1 MSEYSKFPLVSITV
15 ITYNSS
21 KYIIETLESIKNQT
35 YQNIELIVS
44 DDCSKD
50 NTVFI
55 VKDWIEKNKDRF
67 VDTQLITSPENTGI
81 PANKNRAL
89 SVVKGI
95 WLKSIAGDD
104 LLLENCIKENIEYS
118 ATNPDATII
127 ASNLKVIN
135 ENGEQINDHLQN
147 EFCLNLSAKQ
157 QYKRILRYYFL
168 SSPGIFLK
176 TDVIKENN
184 YYNESY
190 RWIEDYPFY
199 LKVLKSGNKIYYLP
213 SYTVKYRVHSKSI
226 TSNVSYNKKENSFVN
241 DTRMFL
247 KNEIMKGCLEER
259 LFLSYILRN
268 LQYINN
274 KYNKIKPLRIK
285 FYQIL
290 NLMLIKIP

>member
-1 MSEYSKFPLVSITV
+1 MSENSKFPLVSITV

-67 VDTQLITSPENTGI
+67 VDTQLITSSENTGI

-104 LLLENCIKENIEYS
+104 LLLENCIKENIEYT
-118 ATNPDATII
+118 ATNPEARII

-135 ENGEQINDHLQN
+135 ENGEQINEQLQN
-147 EFCLNLSAKQ
+147 EFCLKLTVKQ
-157 QYKRILRYYFL
+157 QYERILRYFFL
-168 SSPGIFLK
+168 LSPGIFLK

-184 YYNESY
+184 YYNETY

-199 LKVLKSGNKIYYLP
+199 LKVLKAGNKIYYLN
-213 SYTVKYRVHSKSI
+213 SFTVKYRIHSKSI
-226 TSNVSYNKKENSFVN
+226 IFSSSTKKGNNGFALDSR
-241 DTRMFL
+241 TFL
-247 KNEIMKGCLEER
+247 KNEIINNCWKEKLY
-259 LFLSYILRN
+259 LTYILRKS
-268 LQYINN
+268 QYFNS
-274 KYNKIKPLRIK
+274 KYNFIKPLKIK
-285 FYQIL
+285 CFEIL
-290 NLMLIKIP
+290 NFLLIKIS